1 MNEVIFT
8 KVRVRVLTALSI
20 TLEFA
25 ILLFLSLVCSAA
37 AQEADNNPGP
47 LAVVECPFTATTN
60 CTEASDTLSPSPVA
74 GPCSGGGANLPV
86 TAAASDNLVDGK
98 IVVTITYTGTNCP
111 TNSIT
116 TNWVPPTVISNWWT
130 VTGVFA
136 IPSSGTGLAASF
148 TPCPGNGS
156 VNFFEKW
163 QHICDTNTSTAS
175 TQANFTIACPTF
187 LGATFGKC
195 PTTNSVIN
203 VTECWTGCVQG
214 WYYME
219 QITGYS
225 STCGIPAPLTQEDPE
240 LFPADGCLVDQIGLD
255 NMTAAQVLAWCG
267 CSNCCLSANQVW
279 KIGPL
284 TNCLSCQTPNP
295 GGISW
300 CVTGPPTLWQLT
312 VITFGVTNT
321 CGPPLP

>member
-25 ILLFLSLVCSAA
+25 ILLFLSQVCPAA

-60 CTEASDTLSPSPVA
+60 CTEASDTLWPGTVN
-74 GPCSGGGANLPV
+74 GPCSHGGANLPV
-86 TAAASDNLVDGK
+86 TASASDNLVDGK

-116 TNWVPPTVISNWWT
+116 TNSVPPTVITNWWT

-136 IPSSGTGLAASF
+136 IPSSGPGLSASF

-163 QHICDTNTSTAS
+163 QHICDTNTSMAS

-187 LGATFGKC
+187 SGATFGNC
-195 PTTNSVIN
+195 PTTNSVVQ

-219 QITGYS
+219 HLSGYS
-225 STCGIPAPLTQEDPE
+225 SDCGGPPPIPQAAPKAFDAT
-240 LFPADGCLVDQIGLD
+240 GCLVDHIGSS
-255 NMTAAQVLAWCG
+255 MPAQEFLEWCG
-267 CSNCCLSANQVW
+267 CSNCCWSINQTW
-279 KIGPL
+279 TIGPL

-312 VITFGVTNT
+312 VITFGVTNI